1 VSSKTTDSLIR
12 GKEVI
17 RIEAEE
23 LSRLADRIGEEFSAA
38 VDLIYERTRRAS
50 QATGKAV
57 LTGIGKSGLVC
68 QKIAA
73 TLASTGT
80 PALFLH
86 PTEGMHGDLGIV
98 QSCDVALIA
107 SYSGET
113 AEILQIIPSLR
124 RMGVPI
130 IGIAGNRESTLAR
143 LSDIVLDVN
152 VEREACAL
160 GLAPTA
166 STTAT
171 LALGDALAVSLIER
185 RGFTDEDFALLHPG
199 GSIGQRLT
207 VRIGDVMH
215 SGDALPLL
223 VASKP
228 MSDAIPY
235 VSEKRLGIT
244 GVIDDDG
251 KLIGVLTDGDI
262 RRSIEKEIVERQGQL
277 FDQPVSDFM
286 GNKPKTI
293 HAEALIGTAINIC
306 EKHNITALFVTDKED
321 RPVGIIHLHDLL
333 RA

>member
-1 VSSKTTDSLIR
+1 MTDSLTR

-17 RIEAEE
+17 RIEADE
-23 LSRLADRIGEEFSAA
+23 LNRLAGRIGAEFSAA

-50 QATGKAV
+50 QTTGKAV
-57 LTGIGKSGLVC
+57 LTGIGKSGLIC

-98 QSCDVALIA
+98 QNCDVALIA

-113 AEILQIIPSLR
+113 AEIIQIIPSLR
-124 RMGVPI
+124 RMNVPI
-130 IGIAGNRESTLAR
+130 IGITGQRESTLAR

-215 SGDALPLL
+215 SGDSLPLL
-223 VASKP
+223 SAART
-228 MSDAIPY
+228 MGEAIPY

-244 GVIDDDG
+244 GIIDEEG

-262 RRSIEKEIVERQGQL
+262 RRAIEKEIVQRQGQL
-277 FDQPVSDFM
+277 FDLPVGDFM
-286 GNKPKTI
+286 GTKPKTTN
-293 HAEALIGTAINIC
+293 AEALIGTAINIC
-306 EKHNITALFVTDKED
+306 EKHSITALFVTDREQ
-321 RPVGIIHLHDLL
+321 RPIGIIHLHDLL
-333 RA
+333 KA